1 MLEDSPAN
9 LKLKFQCQEKTS
21 TSCVGCIG
29 DILILAISKSEFEIC
44 KGAVATSVR
53 GGESHQCV
61 ECELKP
67 DIAGPIKCV
76 SNIHLQHCRL
86 PVIRTAR
93 ERSTHEHF
101 IASFLTPCQS
111 YTGGRP
117 ELPRRIFTAYVY
129 NLPCASQATEP
140 PSQIFLKG
148 TWGRQA
154 TLPRRVCNPFAC
166 L

>member
-9 LKLKFQCQEKTS
+9 LKLKFQCQDKTS

-67 DIAGPIKCV
+67 EV
-76 SNIHLQHCRL
+76 
-86 PVIRTAR
+86 
-93 ERSTHEHF
+93 
-101 IASFLTPCQS
+101 
-111 YTGGRP
+111 
-117 ELPRRIFTAYVY
+117 
-129 NLPCASQATEP
+129 
-140 PSQIFLKG
+140 
-148 TWGRQA
+148 
-154 TLPRRVCNPFAC
+154 TLPEHGVASVDLHRAQKPQSQE
-166 L
+166 